1 LEKRRKNVKIGRKK
15 MRKKMKILV
24 LLLCGVLFFSMSMP
38 VSAYTEEQK
47 QMVKEWLAAH
57 GYEVSRAGALQA
69 YQDYKDGKFK
79 LKQEEEDDQTE
90 GTDSDKKTSNQKNS
104 DGKTSSAK
112 TTDGKKTTE
121 SSGTSDSD
129 SQIDEIIKGVIDD
142 PDILSDAEGDGEEN
156 LTTEEKTT
164 TSTVDPEQEKEREE
178 AAQEKEKEQKKRS
191 ISVVLIMVVA
201 VAGVLLVG
209 ILMLGKPKKKKD
221 NRRSR

>member
-1 LEKRRKNVKIGRKK
+1 

-24 LLLCGVLFFSMSMP
+24 LLLCGVVFFSMSMP

-79 LKQEEEDDQTE
+79 LRQEEEDDQTE

-112 TTDGKKTTE
+112 TTEGKNSTE
-121 SSGTSDSD
+121 SSDSD
-129 SQIDEIIKGVIDD
+129 SQIDEIMKGVIDD

-156 LTTEEKTT
+156 LTTEEKAMA
-164 TSTVDPEQEKEREE
+164 STVDQEKEKEREE

-191 ISVVLIMVVA
+191 MSVVLIMVVA
-201 VAGVLLVG
+201 VAAVLLVG